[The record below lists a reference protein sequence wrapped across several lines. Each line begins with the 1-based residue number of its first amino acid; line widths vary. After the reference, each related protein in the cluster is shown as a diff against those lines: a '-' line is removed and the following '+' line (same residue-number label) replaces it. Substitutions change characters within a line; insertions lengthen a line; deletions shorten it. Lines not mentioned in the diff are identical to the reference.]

1 MTSSRRRFL
10 ALLLPPTLWL
20 AAFLLLPTALLAA
33 AALSPEGLRLLARP
47 TTWELLA
54 RSLGMAALATAL
66 CLVLAYPAAY
76 FIAGCPPRRRNLLLF
91 LVVLPFWTNLLVR
104 VYALKTILPA
114 GFLNTPGA
122 VLFGLVHTFLPFM
135 ILPLYGSIEKLPRR
149 LLEASQDLGA
159 SPWQTFWKVT
169 VPLTRAG
176 IGAGCIL
183 VFIPAA
189 GIFALPELLGGA
201 STPLVGNQI
210 ELFFKKNPN
219 SAAGSALTLVL
230 LALTGLLAWAYIRLR
245 RSEGLA

>member
-1 MTSSRRRFL
+1 MTFSRRQHW
-10 ALLLPPTLWL
+10 ALLAPPVLWL
-20 AAFLLLPTALLAA
+20 AVFLIFPTALLAA
-33 AALSPEGLRLLARP
+33 AGLSPEGLRILARP
-47 TTWELLA
+47 ATWELLG
-54 RSLGMAALATAL
+54 RSLGLAALATAL

-76 FIAGCPPRRRNLLLF
+76 FIAGCSPRKRNVLLF
-91 LVVLPFWTNLLVR
+91 LVALPFWTNLLVR
-104 VYALKTILPA
+104 VYALKTVLPEA
-114 GFLNTPGA
+114 FLNTPGA
-122 VLFGLVHTFLPFM
+122 VLFGLVHSFLPFM

-159 SPWQTFWKVT
+159 SPWQTFWRVT
-169 VPLTRAG
+169 VPLTLPG

-219 SAAGSALTLVL
+219 SPAGSALTLVL
-230 LALTGLLAWAYIRLR
+230 LALTGLLTWAYVRIR

>member
-1 MTSSRRRFL
+1 MTPSRRRLL
-10 ALLLPPTLWL
+10 ALLAPPALWL
-20 AAFLLLPTALLAA
+20 AAFLILPTALLAA
-33 AALSPEGLRLLARP
+33 AGLSPEGLRILARP
-47 TTWELLA
+47 ATWELLA
-54 RSLGMAALATAL
+54 RSLGIAAVATAL

-76 FIAGCPPRRRNLLLF
+76 FIAGCSPRRRGLLLF

-104 VYALKTILPA
+104 VYALRAVLPET
-114 GFLNTPGA
+114 FLNTPGA
-122 VLFGLVHTFLPFM
+122 VLFGLVHSFLPFM
-135 ILPLYGSIEKLPRR
+135 ILPLYGSIEKVPRR

-159 SPWQTFWKVT
+159 SPWQTFWRVT
-169 VPLTRAG
+169 VPLTLPG
-176 IGAGCIL
+176 IGAGSIL

-230 LALTGLLAWAYIRLR
+230 LALTGLLTWAYVRIR